1 MENYSH
7 VLYVQC
13 SFLAKFTCES
23 SAKWYG
29 PSHGKQRA
37 KCKWFVQRGKYTFY
51 KDETIFCLENL
62 KGKVTTRGKQKNISS
77 NFLLAKSLGDWITE
91 LRGSRTTGPGL
102 PMMGLSALP
111 PGSHNEVHNQ
121 KTQISLMWL
130 LGHSSF
136 FLILGPGFLFGP
148 FHLDLSLPKIWLLE
162 AIHANSCHGI
172 CISHWLAPGKISTTI
187 TLF

>member
-62 KGKVTTRGKQKNISS
+62 KGKVTTRGKQKKYLIQFFTGKIAWRLNYWASWEQDHWARPP
-77 NFLLAKSLGDWITE
+77 ND
-91 LRGSRTTGPGL
+91 GSQRLT
-102 PMMGLSALP
+102 

-121 KTQISLMWL
+121 ETQISPMWL

>member
-1 MENYSH
+1 MKA
-7 VLYVQC
+7 VLSDMAPLMVNKGQNANDLFKEE
-13 SFLAKFTCES
+13 STHSIRMKQFFVWKIWKAKLQQE
-23 SAKWYG
+23 G
-29 PSHGKQRA
+29 NR
-37 KCKWFVQRGKYTFY
+37 
-51 KDETIFCLENL
+51 
-62 KGKVTTRGKQKNISS
+62 KNISS

-121 KTQISLMWL
+121 ETQISPMWL

>member
-1 MENYSH
+1 MKAVLSDMAPLMVNKGQNANDLFKEESTHSIRMKQFFVWKIWKAKLQQEGNRKKYLIQFFTGKIAWRLNYWASWEQDH
-7 VLYVQC
+7 WARPPNDG
-13 SFLAKFTCES
+13 S
-23 SAKWYG
+23 
-29 PSHGKQRA
+29 QRL
-37 KCKWFVQRGKYTFY
+37 T
-51 KDETIFCLENL
+51 
-62 KGKVTTRGKQKNISS
+62 
-77 NFLLAKSLGDWITE
+77 
-91 LRGSRTTGPGL
+91 
-102 PMMGLSALP
+102 

-121 KTQISLMWL
+121 ETQISPMWL